1 MRHISSSESSW
12 LKRHRSPFSSSEL
25 SLSELELESSDAP
38 TAKAG
43 QRRKRKSKVHEGSD
57 SNEASYV
64 VKSNANEEV
73 VTSAMQITTTMPH
86 VPNDEAAQM
95 NSLPIQE
102 EFPRSNVETVANPIQ
117 IEVID
122 HELLQENRESFLD
135 EVPIL
140 TTELFRVKQ
149 WTNDIAE
156 ALLLSTIAQAY
167 PNKVLA
173 KLAGSKGKLP
183 VMEDNLQALSFV
195 DFEEIDQANLHE
207 GIQRS
212 LLEFQHH
219 PGATSSAQPESAP
232 MQGECQIN
240 EGELV
245 DVCVHNKQVIVPESS
260 NMQVLETFASHID
273 ELTHEDML
281 EKPVMIPA
289 EVEVEELATDL
300 ATVPVE
306 VEELATDLAT
316 VPVEVQEQAE
326 ATVLATI
333 STEGTVQVEEQATV
347 LATVDN
353 PLEVKYNLETSETS
367 ELEND
372 DALNMEVPTE
382 EERQMQLITDL
393 HNELSTLRSENTAT
407 FAKVDNIEAKVTKID
422 GNAELLVDYAK
433 KGEESSHLA
442 LSPSFAPIGSTTGP
456 KFGVIDYFREGQPKY
471 TLNDAPPL
479 IKKRPKKDQVASVAN
494 QNSRLEEELKKASR
508 SPNKENVLFV

>member
-1 MRHISSSESSW
+1 
-12 LKRHRSPFSSSEL
+12 
-25 SLSELELESSDAP
+25 
-38 TAKAG
+38 
-43 QRRKRKSKVHEGSD
+43 
-57 SNEASYV
+57 
-64 VKSNANEEV
+64 
-73 VTSAMQITTTMPH
+73 MQITTTMPH

-122 HELLQENRESFLD
+122 HELLEENRKSFLD

-149 WTNDIAE
+149 WRLWRIAEYKSHMSRAGPKMEKEELFAFSWLGINDIAE

-167 PNKVLA
+167 PNKVPA

-195 DFEEIDQANLHE
+195 YFEEIDQANLHE

-232 MQGECQIN
+232 MQGEGQIN

-260 NMQVLETFASHID
+260 NMQVVETFASHID
-273 ELTHEDML
+273 ELTHED
-281 EKPVMIPA
+281 MIPA

-316 VPVEVQEQAE
+316 VPVEVQEQAK

-353 PLEVKYNLETSETS
+353 LLEVNVEII
-367 ELEND
+367 ENQD
-372 DALNMEVPTE
+372 SLIEVDI
-382 EERQMQLITDL
+382 QI
-393 HNELSTLRSENTAT
+393 SENLMDVQ
-407 FAKVDNIEAKVTKID
+407 VDFPDEI
-422 GNAELLVDYAK
+422 
-433 KGEESSHLA
+433 
-442 LSPSFAPIGSTTGP
+442 
-456 KFGVIDYFREGQPKY
+456 
-471 TLNDAPPL
+471 
-479 IKKRPKKDQVASVAN
+479 
-494 QNSRLEEELKKASR
+494 
-508 SPNKENVLFV
+508 